1 MAIYSKV
8 LELISGVARTVDL
21 STNTL
26 SVQGLQ
32 INAATGGGS
41 ITQAAHAT
49 TTTYSIVWPAAQ
61 AAGSNYV
68 LANDGAGTLSWI
80 ASATGSVTAVTASGA
95 LSSSG
100 GSTPNITLN
109 SNGVTNAFLA
119 QMGANTIKGNNT
131 GSPANALDLTAT
143 QVTAMLNQ
151 FSSSLQGL
159 VPASGGGT
167 TNFLRADGTWTP
179 AGTGSVTSVA
189 FSDASTT
196 PIYTITGSP
205 VTSSGTLTQTLIAQ
219 TAATVFAGPAT
230 GSAAQPTFRTLV
242 ATDIPSLSATYVTQS
257 EVGAANGV
265 AGLDGAGKVP
275 YSQLPSALMTFKGAW
290 NPTDAVNTLTALDPT
305 PIAGDV
311 YRASVGGVAVTGN
324 GAVTG
329 TQFYAGDFAIYS
341 GSAWERSPLA
351 DGVISVNGLTGA
363 VTVNAIN
370 QLTGDGTA
378 GPASGSA
385 SAAFTLAT
393 VNSNVGTFTNSTI
406 TVNAKGLITAASSGP
421 SSSAGVTLTSVA
433 GQNFSST
440 NTTYAVR
447 WGITANSETT
457 TRLYACDTTTSSFDL
472 FYCIG
477 TLTVGGSTITT
488 GTAIT
493 VTRLGG
499 ITLGSSDPAFTLVG
513 QPVYMGASG
522 VLTQTAPSSSG
533 TAITRVGIL
542 SSTTTVDVNPVPVGV
557 N

>member
-131 GSPANALDLTAT
+131 GSSANALDLTAT

-385 SAAFTLAT
+385 SAAFT
-393 VNSNVGTFTNSTI
+393 
-406 TVNAKGLITAASSGP
+406 
-421 SSSAGVTLTSVA
+421 
-433 GQNFSST
+433 
-440 NTTYAVR
+440 
-447 WGITANSETT
+447 
-457 TRLYACDTTTSSFDL
+457 
-472 FYCIG
+472 
-477 TLTVGGSTITT
+477 
-488 GTAIT
+488 
-493 VTRLGG
+493 
-499 ITLGSSDPAFTLVG
+499 
-513 QPVYMGASG
+513 
-522 VLTQTAPSSSG
+522 
-533 TAITRVGIL
+533 
-542 SSTTTVDVNPVPVGV
+542 
-557 N
+557 